1 MIRKLSCLFFL
12 VFLLVFLSAGD
23 LPASSKGPE
32 LTTRGY
38 SIFDGTMADM
48 TFPEIEKAAKEKAIV
63 IFPIGVIE
71 EHGPA
76 LPLATDTYEG
86 YVKAK
91 LLKGELAKRGIQALI
106 APPFYWGINS
116 ATGSFAGSFTSRE
129 ETVVNVLWDALA
141 SLKRWGFENV
151 FFVNNHGDADHNL
164 AVLTAI
170 RKARLD
176 TGIRAYYVLDNGLAK
191 RLGLTGKE
199 PHILAYKA
207 APPAPSKYVEVHA
220 GGGETGVMWYYFP
233 EIVNLEIWKT
243 LKSSETT
250 LDGLMVWR
258 RGWEDARKV
267 TPQGFLG
274 DPTTASPERGA
285 KAYEEFKDLA
295 SEAIATLLRG
305 EYQAVELK

>member
-1 MIRKLSCLFFL
+1 MDRRLGCLFFL
-12 VFLLVFLSAGD
+12 VLGFLFVSAGQAS
-23 LPASSKGPE
+23 ASSKGPE

-48 TFPEIEKAAKEKAIV
+48 TFPEIEKAAREKAVV

-71 EHGPA
+71 EHGPH

-91 LLKGELAKRGIQALI
+91 LLKGELAQRGIQALI

-116 ATGSFAGSFTSRE
+116 ATGAFAGSFTSRE
-129 ETVVNVLWDALA
+129 ETVVSVLWDALA

-164 AVLTAI
+164 AVLAAI

-176 TGIRAYYVLDNGLAK
+176 TGTRASYVLDNGLAK
-191 RLGLTGKE
+191 RLGLTGRE
-199 PHILAYKA
+199 PYVLVYPAS
-207 APPAPSKYVEVHA
+207 PPAPAKYVEVHA
-220 GGGETGVMWYYFP
+220 GGGETSVMWHYFP
-233 EIVNLEIWKT
+233 DLVNLEIWKT

-250 LDGLMVWR
+250 TDGLMIWR

-285 KAYEEFKDLA
+285 KAYEDFTTSAAET
-295 SEAIATLLRG
+295 IARFLRG
-305 EYQAVELK
+305 EYRPVEPK

>member
-1 MIRKLSCLFFL
+1 
-12 VFLLVFLSAGD
+12 
-23 LPASSKGPE
+23 
-32 LTTRGY
+32 
-38 SIFDGTMADM
+38 M
-48 TFPEIEKAAKEKAIV
+48 TFPQIEKAAKEKAIV

-164 AVLTAI
+164 AVLAAI

-176 TGIRAYYVLDNGLAK
+176 TGIRAYYVPRQRVGQAFGADRKGTPHSGL
-191 RLGLTGKE
+191 
-199 PHILAYKA
+199 
-207 APPAPSKYVEVHA
+207 
-220 GGGETGVMWYYFP
+220 
-233 EIVNLEIWKT
+233 
-243 LKSSETT
+243 
-250 LDGLMVWR
+250 
-258 RGWEDARKV
+258 
-267 TPQGFLG
+267 
-274 DPTTASPERGA
+274 
-285 KAYEEFKDLA
+285 
-295 SEAIATLLRG
+295 
-305 EYQAVELK
+305 